1 MAAMNPNNAEM
12 SSAESKFPIPVSA
25 DMPSVSEASPEDMG
39 KALQLRHETRIALRE
54 EAMPETIPLL
64 SDDTPKE
71 PIRLN
76 FDDESGQEK
85 RKKRHKNKAARLV
98 GKALG
103 TAVGAAAVAAH
114 TKVRETEKDNS
125 AVKGAHETEILTE
138 VSARAAARGYLKH
151 RDKRQ
156 ERLYD
161 EPKYSQNSKKNPTE
175 SYGTGSEKKK
185 PHRKEQQKER
195 IKREYRIAARSKAR
209 GTTSAAQKSAKAAVG
224 KADKVKELATTFF
237 KNNKGLFYA
246 LIGLG
251 LLFLLMMIGL
261 GSCSSMFAGAS
272 TPIITTTYPS
282 KDEEMLATEDR
293 YCDLETALERQI
305 SRTRTQ
311 YPGYASYTY
320 HLDEIKHDPYP
331 LISYL
336 SVKYGNFTYNDIQN
350 ELQEIFREQYTLSC
364 YSVSE
369 RVSYT
374 ETIYTGDPPTAKDLV
389 RYRTIYHLHI
399 VLTDNGLDAVLRS
412 RMSAEEQELYD
423 LYNTTYGNRKELFE
437 EN

>member
-1 MAAMNPNNAEM
+1 M
-12 SSAESKFPIPVSA
+12 
-25 DMPSVSEASPEDMG
+25 
-39 KALQLRHETRIALRE
+39 
-54 EAMPETIPLL
+54 
-64 SDDTPKE
+64 
-71 PIRLN
+71 
-76 FDDESGQEK
+76 
-85 RKKRHKNKAARLV
+85 
-98 GKALG
+98 
-103 TAVGAAAVAAH
+103 
-114 TKVRETEKDNS
+114 
-125 AVKGAHETEILTE
+125 
-138 VSARAAARGYLKH
+138 
-151 RDKRQ
+151 
-156 ERLYD
+156 
-161 EPKYSQNSKKNPTE
+161 
-175 SYGTGSEKKK
+175 
-185 PHRKEQQKER
+185 
-195 IKREYRIAARSKAR
+195 
-209 GTTSAAQKSAKAAVG
+209 G

-282 KDEEMLATEDR
+282 KDEEMLAAEDR

-374 ETIYTGDPPTAKDLV
+374 ETIYTGDPPTAKEVV